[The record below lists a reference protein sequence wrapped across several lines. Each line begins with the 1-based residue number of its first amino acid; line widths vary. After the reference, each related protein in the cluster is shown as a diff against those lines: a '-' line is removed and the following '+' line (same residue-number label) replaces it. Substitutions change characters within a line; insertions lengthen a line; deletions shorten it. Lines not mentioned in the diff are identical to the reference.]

1 MDISEKSF
9 QEQINMVRK
18 ALSSK
23 EGESELIEY
32 LDPIVGSEGENT
44 VNEWVLK
51 KGISIT
57 DKEKKEA
64 IEEGWLALPLAL
76 RKYKEKLD
84 LIDKGEDVEIHKISE
99 YLPWLVRQAVIKH
112 LDQNH
117 GLKTRD

>member
-1 MDISEKSF
+1 MDISEKSL

-18 ALSSK
+18 ALYSK

-32 LDPIVGSEGENT
+32 LDPIVRSEGENT

-112 LDQNH
+112 LDQNY
-117 GLKTRD
+117 GLETRD

>member
-1 MDISEKSF
+1 
-9 QEQINMVRK
+9 MVRK
-18 ALSSK
+18 ALYSK

-32 LDPIVGSEGENT
+32 LDPIVRSEGENT

-112 LDQNH
+112 LDQNY
-117 GLKTRD
+117 GLETRD